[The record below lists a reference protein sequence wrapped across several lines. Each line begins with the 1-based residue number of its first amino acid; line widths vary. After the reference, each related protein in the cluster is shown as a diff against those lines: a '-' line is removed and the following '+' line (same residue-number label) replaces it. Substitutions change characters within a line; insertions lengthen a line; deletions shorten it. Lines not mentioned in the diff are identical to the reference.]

1 MKAIVLLSGGIDS
14 ATCLS
19 IVVNKFDK
27 PDVAAVSIFYGQRH
41 EKELQSARAVAE
53 YYGVNHYELDLSS
66 IFEQSYCPLMAHSSR
81 RIEHKSY
88 SEQITSGGVSTYV
101 PNLHGHNWIIIV
113 TCRREKLNDCGM
125 VVDFV
130 KIKEIVN
137 QLDHA
142 NINDV
147 LGDVNPTAE
156 NIARWLCDKIPY
168 CVRVEVQESEGNVA
182 IYESQ

>member
-19 IVVNKFDK
+19 IAVNKFDK

-41 EKELQSARAVAE
+41 EKELQSARTIAE
-53 YYGVNHYELDLSS
+53 YYGVNHYELDLSP

-101 PNLHGHNWIIIV
+101 PFRNGLM
-113 TCRREKLNDCGM
+113 L
-125 VVDFV
+125 
-130 KIKEIVN
+130 
-137 QLDHA
+137 
-142 NINDV
+142 
-147 LGDVNPTAE
+147 
-156 NIARWLCDKIPY
+156 Y
-168 CVRVEVQESEGNVA
+168 
-182 IYESQ
+182 